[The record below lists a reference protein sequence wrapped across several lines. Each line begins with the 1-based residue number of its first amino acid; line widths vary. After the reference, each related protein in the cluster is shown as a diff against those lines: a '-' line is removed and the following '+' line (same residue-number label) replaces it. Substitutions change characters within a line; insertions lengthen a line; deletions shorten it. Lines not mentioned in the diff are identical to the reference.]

1 MAEDRKNW
9 ELNSGLHNFTEEK
22 YFLWSTAIRGEGHRL
37 ESVVR
42 KYPAQLQILSLA
54 LQQPLNYSIS
64 YKMKLIIIIPLFLFM
79 FTLAQVISNELSA
92 VKIRDDYF
100 EKLVLPEPIT
110 SFGACK
116 DGDFLYVYGGHTG
129 EAHVYSKETHSKS
142 FVRLDLKKVKNWE
155 SLPFDQPLQGFGMA
169 AHNGRIYISGGSQA
183 TNEDE
188 EESNLSSL
196 SSVSFYDINAKK
208 WRKSTPLPEPRSSHE
223 MVAHNGKL
231 YVVGGWHMRDGRGV
245 NWYNHGLVAEISEKP
260 LKWRKLPETEWSI
273 RANSAAVV
281 EDYLYVVG
289 GLNDEGTSNAVH
301 RLGLK
306 LMNWEEVREFPGT
319 NRIKAFGSAS
329 TEIGGKLL
337 VSPFS
342 YQPRLFNESNSTW
355 VITRAKVKEKRFFHR
370 LIPLNRAKVLFIGG
384 ASWDGHLNGIE
395 VLNFDTEIKGTES
408 LKKTVGM
415 NLKLT
420 NGGVFGE
427 MGIALP
433 KKLFYPLIGQMI
445 KILLGEKN

>member
-1 MAEDRKNW
+1 
-9 ELNSGLHNFTEEK
+9 
-22 YFLWSTAIRGEGHRL
+22 
-37 ESVVR
+37 
-42 KYPAQLQILSLA
+42 
-54 LQQPLNYSIS
+54 
-64 YKMKLIIIIPLFLFM
+64 
-79 FTLAQVISNELSA
+79 
-92 VKIRDDYF
+92 
-100 EKLVLPEPIT
+100 
-110 SFGACK
+110 
-116 DGDFLYVYGGHTG
+116 
-129 EAHVYSKETHSKS
+129 
-142 FVRLDLKKVKNWE
+142 
-155 SLPFDQPLQGFGMA
+155 
-169 AHNGRIYISGGSQA
+169 
-183 TNEDE
+183 
-188 EESNLSSL
+188 
-196 SSVSFYDINAKK
+196 
-208 WRKSTPLPEPRSSHE
+208 
-223 MVAHNGKL
+223 
-231 YVVGGWHMRDGRGV
+231 
-245 NWYNHGLVAEISEKP
+245 
-260 LKWRKLPETEWSI
+260 
-273 RANSAAVV
+273 
-281 EDYLYVVG
+281 
-289 GLNDEGTSNAVH
+289 
-301 RLGLK
+301 
-306 LMNWEEVREFPGT
+306 MNWEEVREFPGT